1 VISDIG
7 VGVHDFRRLRVWQRS
22 LQLSIELVD
31 TARRFRRPERYT
43 IGDQITR
50 ASVSIP
56 SNIAEGAGRRSQRDF
71 QRFLGIA
78 LGSAYELETQILIAR
93 DVGLLD
99 KNQASDHLSELSEIQ
114 RMLHSLRNR
123 PLA

>member
-1 VISDIG
+1 MISDIG
-7 VGVHDFRRLRVWQRS
+7 VGVHDFKRLRVWQRS
-22 LQLSIELVD
+22 LRLSIELID
-31 TARRFRRPERYT
+31 AARRFRGPERYS

-93 DVGLLD
+93 DIGLFD